1 MSILQS
7 SKKLKTGKK
16 NLFDAETDG
25 DAKDKREESGMDTKR
40 IEGRGWKYRDAMIV
54 KGMSGWC
61 PLFHECSWRQ
71 EAYTDRGKEKRRKR
85 DTKERTQAKHK
96 GCMQLKTSCESLG
109 KSHRNNPL
117 SFHPTDK
124 KSVFNPREK
133 RKGPFFVETETKTI
147 VFEKL

>member
-25 DAKDKREESGMDTKR
+25 DAKDKKESGMDTKR
-40 IEGRGWKYRDAMIV
+40 IEGRGSKYRDAMIV

-117 SFHPTDK
+117 SLLSLSLSIQQTRKVCSIRGK
-124 KSVFNPREK
+124 KEK
-133 RKGPFFVETETKTI
+133 AHFLLRQKRRR
-147 VFEKL
+147 